1 VQHYIF
7 ASPNT
12 KDRCV
17 LNSIESLE
25 SVCDE
30 FFDVA
35 LSGKKELEILLALLG
50 IGSVIEESLPASE
63 DFSSLIDLSEF
74 NIPELDKDE
83 FDALYESWLI
93 KTGRESN
100 MDEYGQLIFIQGRA
114 KSWNKRP
121 IKVVLIEKP

>member
-1 VQHYIF
+1 MQHYIF

-63 DFSSLIDLSEF
+63 DFSSLIDGGTPQ
-74 NIPELDKDE
+74 N
-83 FDALYESWLI
+83 
-93 KTGRESN
+93 N
-100 MDEYGQLIFIQGRA
+100 
-114 KSWNKRP
+114 
-121 IKVVLIEKP
+121 